1 MVQAKLND
9 IGDLFFI
16 FKEEYDRDLVVVYQ
30 LDNGAEVEF
39 INDECVAIV
48 LPSFVAKLN
57 RGDIQS
63 VELESFDIIDDVVHF
78 NLDIGGQVVNGR
90 INFASLQW

>member
-1 MVQAKLND
+1 MKQAKLND
-9 IGDLFFI
+9 AGDLFFI
-16 FKEEYDRDLVVVYQ
+16 FKEEYDNNSVVVYQ

-39 INDECVAIV
+39 VDDECVAIV

-63 VELESFDIIDDVVHF
+63 VELESFDMIDDVGYF
-78 NLDIGGQVVNGR
+78 NLDIGGQIVNGR
-90 INFASLQW
+90 ISFASLK

>member
-1 MVQAKLND
+1 MKQAKLND
-9 IGDLFFI
+9 AGDLFFI
-16 FKEEYDRDLVVVYQ
+16 FKEEYDNNSVVVYQ

-39 INDECVAIV
+39 VDDECVAIV

-63 VELESFDIIDDVVHF
+63 VELESFDMIDDVGYF
-78 NLDIGGQVVNGR
+78 NLDIGGQTVNGR
-90 INFASLQW
+90 ISFASLK

>member
-1 MVQAKLND
+1 MKQAKLND
-9 IGDLFFI
+9 AGDLLFI
-16 FKEEYDRDLVVVYQ
+16 FKEEYNKDSVIVYQ

-39 INDECVAIV
+39 VNDECVAIV

-57 RGDIQS
+57 RGPIES
-63 VELESFDIIDDVVHF
+63 VELESFDIIDDVAYF

-90 INFASLQW
+90 ISFASLK

>member
-90 INFASLQW
+90 ISFASLQ

>member
-63 VELESFDIIDDVVHF
+63 VELESFDIIDDVVYF

-90 INFASLQW
+90 ISFASLQ

>member
-63 VELESFDIIDDVVHF
+63 VELESFDIIDDAVHF

-90 INFASLQW
+90 ISFASLQ

>member
-90 INFASLQW
+90 INFASLQ

>member
-1 MVQAKLND
+1 MKQAKLND
-9 IGDLFFI
+9 AGDLFFI
-16 FKEEYDRDLVVVYQ
+16 FKEEYDKDTVVVYQ

-39 INDECVAIV
+39 VDDECVAVV

-63 VELESFDIIDDVVHF
+63 VELESFDIIDDVAHF

-90 INFASLQW
+90 ISFASLK

>member
-1 MVQAKLND
+1 MKQAKLND
-9 IGDLFFI
+9 AGDLFFI
-16 FKEEYDRDLVVVYQ
+16 FKEEYNKDAVVVYQ

-39 INDECVAIV
+39 IDDECVAVV

-63 VELESFDIIDDVVHF
+63 VELESFDIIDDVAYF

-90 INFASLQW
+90 ISFASLK